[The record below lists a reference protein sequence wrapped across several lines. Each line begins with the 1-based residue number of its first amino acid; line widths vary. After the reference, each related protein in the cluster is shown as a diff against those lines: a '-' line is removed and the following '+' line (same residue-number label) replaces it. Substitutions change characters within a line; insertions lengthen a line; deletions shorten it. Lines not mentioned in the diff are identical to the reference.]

1 MKANNELYKTIT
13 IDIDRIDR
21 NLTTLE
27 VSSIRECTTSTSTDV
42 EQLMNEQDISTDEN
56 ITEQINKP
64 KNEKPVINETSKKA
78 QQEEQQEE
86 IDDPSNEHRAATN
99 ETVYKQ
105 LYQTIQLQL
114 IKRMY
119 PQDKKYT
126 VLHLEKI
133 NIQFH
138 L

>member
-1 MKANNELYKTIT
+1 
-13 IDIDRIDR
+13 
-21 NLTTLE
+21 
-27 VSSIRECTTSTSTDV
+27 
-42 EQLMNEQDISTDEN
+42 MNEQELYISTDEI
-56 ITEQINKP
+56 ITEQINEP

-78 QQEEQQEE
+78 QQEEQEEE
-86 IDDPSNEHRAATN
+86 IDDPLNKHRAPTN
-99 ETVYKQ
+99 ETCKVYKQ

-114 IKRMY
+114 INRMY

-133 NIQFH
+133 NIQYH